1 MFRTLLLLLL
11 LLPGFGLAKAPTIR
25 PPYLHPGDT
34 VGIVAPA
41 GKLRQGADTAEVRRR
56 IEAWGLKVRFGEH
69 LLAGDSTDYLAGDDT
84 LRAGDLQQM
93 IDDPQV
99 RAVIAF
105 KGGYGSVRLLD
116 LVDLRP
122 LRRDPKWIVGFSDI
136 TMLHMALRELGVE
149 SLHATMPTC
158 FAADSTCTDA
168 SADSLRSALMGTF
181 RRIELPPHPLDQP
194 GTACGTIAGGNLTLV
209 CSAIGTPEQI
219 DMRRPTILL
228 IEEVGESA
236 YRLDRLM
243 QQLLRSGM
251 LERAEAIL
259 VGHLTDIKNIK
270 SFRTEDAREI
280 IARYTAPLGI
290 PVVFGFPAGHEAPN
304 LPVFMNREVCVTV
317 DEWGSVVEF

>member
-11 LLPGFGLAKAPTIR
+11 LTPGFGLSKAPAIR
-25 PPYLHPGDT
+25 PPYLHAGDT

-41 GKLRQGADTAEVRRR
+41 GKLRQGADTAQVRRL

-69 LLAGDSTDYLAGDDT
+69 LLAGDETDYLAGNDT
-84 LRAGDLQQM
+84 LRAGELQQM
-93 IDDPQV
+93 IDDPQIK
-99 RAVIAF
+99 AVIAF
-105 KGGYGSVRLLD
+105 KGGYGSVRLMD
-116 LVDLRP
+116 LMDLRP
-122 LRRDPKWIVGFSDI
+122 LRRRPKWIVGFSDI
-136 TMLHMALRELGVE
+136 TMLHMALRKLGVE

-158 FAADSTCTDA
+158 FATDSTNTDA

-181 RRIELPPHPLDQP
+181 RRIELPPHPLDRP
-194 GTACGTIAGGNLTLV
+194 GTARGTIAGGNLTLI
-209 CSAIGTPEQI
+209 CSAIGTPQQI

-251 LERAEAIL
+251 LEQAKAIL
-259 VGHLTDIKNIK
+259 VGHLTGIENTK
-270 SFRTEDAREI
+270 SFRAEDARQI
-280 IARYTAPLGI
+280 VARYTEPLGI

-304 LPVFMNREVCVTV
+304 LPVFMNREVRVTAG
-317 DEWGSVVEF
+317 EQGSVVEF

>member
-1 MFRTLLLLLL
+1 MFRALLLLLL
-11 LLPGFGLAKAPTIR
+11 LTPGFGLSKAPAIR
-25 PPYLHPGDT
+25 PPYLHAGDT

-41 GKLRQGADTAEVRRR
+41 GKLRQGADTAGVRRR

-69 LLAGDSTDYLAGDDT
+69 LLAGDDTDYLAGNDT

-93 IDDPQV
+93 IDDPQIK
-99 RAVIAF
+99 AVIAF

-122 LRRDPKWIVGFSDI
+122 LRRNPKWIVGFSDI

-158 FAADSTCTDA
+158 FETDSTSTDA
-168 SADSLRSALMGTF
+168 SADSLRSALTGTF
-181 RRIELPPHPLDQP
+181 RRIELPPHPLDRP
-194 GTACGTIAGGNLTLV
+194 GTARGTIAGGNLTLI
-209 CSAIGTPEQI
+209 CSAIGTPQQI

-251 LERAEAIL
+251 LRQAEAIL
-259 VGHLTDIKNIK
+259 VGHLTGIENSK
-270 SFRTEDAREI
+270 SFRAEDARQI
-280 IARYTAPLGI
+280 VARYTTPLGI

-304 LPVFMNREVCVTV
+304 LPVFMNRKVRVTV
-317 DEWGSVVEF
+317 GEQGSVVEF